1 MNYRAII
8 KPSNAPENWVLDCID
23 GDTIREFLDNVDEYM
38 EDMGIYQYEVI
49 SVRRVKLIGVGF
61 EDIIL
66 N

>member
-1 MNYRAII
+1 MFRAIVRP
-8 KPSNAPENWVLDCID
+8 KNYPENWILDLID
-23 GDTIREFLDNVDEYM
+23 GDNIREFLDNVDDYM
-38 EDMGIYQYEVI
+38 EDMGIYKYEVI

>member
-38 EDMGIYQYEVI
+38 EEIKKRTIEI
-49 SVRRVKLIGVGF
+49 KNF
-61 EDIIL
+61 IL
-66 N
+66 ENN